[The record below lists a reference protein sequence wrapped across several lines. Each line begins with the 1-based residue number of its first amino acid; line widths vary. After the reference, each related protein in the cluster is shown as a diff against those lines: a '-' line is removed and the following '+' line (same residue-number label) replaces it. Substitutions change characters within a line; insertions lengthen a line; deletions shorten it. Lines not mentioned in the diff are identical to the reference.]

1 MKMKLDR
8 RYLFWAFWA
17 LAGVAVLL
25 IYFRYETNSDF
36 IGLVESRTHVLGVRE
51 EGRIAVIHVV
61 QGQNVAAGQVLLE
74 LDMSDLDA
82 EEALLRA
89 ELSRRE
95 AQLNA
100 DRIRFGL
107 EFDKLLTQREADALN
122 IYLKHTDLVE
132 KKAELDSVKQEIA
145 RLQSAQDAGLGR
157 SRDLSDLIIRRDT
170 LERVIAAQKP
180 ILKSK
185 GAGSGDDGRD
195 KVAEREEVVRS
206 MLGENH
212 EKMNEIRVNL
222 QIVQAR
228 RANRTIIS
236 PTDGRVVNL
245 VNMAGDTVDNFVPV
259 INIEETAINYVD
271 AYVPETSGQLP
282 QIGQRVNLYPHRQMA
297 QNATGVIV
305 AVDPGYQAIPLRLSF
320 RGNLYWARK
329 FRIQVDRPHALM
341 PGEAVRVEMQDSM
354 IGVTDAIAN
363 AIDHQKAPG
372 TRQPDAAPASG
383 DVPMVETSGSTVTL
397 DASALQKIRYAPA
410 SGFEGSFEPSGL
422 IWLADI
428 ERYLIVSD
436 DTGAG
441 KARHSPWL
449 FLMDRF
455 GAVDPKPVVLQGVAE
470 LNDLEAITASPDGG
484 IYLVSSNNANRKGKR
499 KPVRQQILK
508 VAREGRDF
516 RVVASAALFDAVMQ
530 LEPEQVAALGI
541 VKDGSGLDVLNIEGA
556 SWDLAGSEPAML
568 IGLKQPVGPEGSIIW
583 RLKNPDLFLASGK
596 LVPGQLSVFAK
607 VDLGRVRERPAS
619 ISDLLVTADG
629 IYVLS
634 TVPDAPDPDQ
644 IGRLLR
650 LLPVQ
655 GGYVASALFEY
666 RGLKPE
672 GLCLTEGDSFTV
684 VMDTGDAPALFHT
697 SRWSR

>member
-17 LAGVAVLL
+17 LAGIGVLL

-100 DRIRFGL
+100 DQIRFGL
-107 EFDKLLTQREADALN
+107 EFDKLRTQREADALN

-132 KKAELDSVKQEIA
+132 KKAELESIRQEIA

-170 LERVIAAQKP
+170 LEKVIAAQKP
-180 ILKSK
+180 VLKSNK
-185 GAGSGDDGRD
+185 AGTGYEGRD
-195 KVAEREEVVRS
+195 QLTERDEVVRS

-259 INIEETAINYVD
+259 INIEETAVTYVD

-282 QIGQRVNLYPHRQMA
+282 QIGQRVNLYPHRQMG

-329 FRIQVDRPHALM
+329 FRIQIDRPHALI

-372 TRQPDAAPASG
+372 SRHPDPGPASA
-383 DVPMVETSGSTVTL
+383 DVPKVETSGSTVTL

-410 SGFEGSFEPSGL
+410 AGFEGSFEPSGL

-436 DTGAG
+436 DTGIG

-455 GAVDPKPVVLQGVAE
+455 GAVDPKPVVLQGVARI
-470 LNDLEAITASPDGG
+470 NDLEAITASPDGS
-484 IYLVSSNNANRKGKR
+484 IYLVSSNNVNRKGKR
-499 KPVRQQILK
+499 KPERQQILK

-516 RVVASAALFDAVMQ
+516 RVVASSALYDAVLQ
-530 LEPEQVAALGI
+530 LGPEQVSALG
-541 VKDGSGLDVLNIEGA
+541 VTRDASGIDVLNIEGA
-556 SWDLAGSEPAML
+556 SWDVSGSEPALL
-568 IGLKQPVGPEGSIIW
+568 IGLKQPVGTDGSIIW
-583 RLKNPDLFLASGK
+583 RLKDPDSFITSGRLA
-596 LVPGQLSVFAK
+596 PGQLSVFAR
-607 VDLGRVRERPAS
+607 VDLGRVRDRQAS

-629 IYVLS
+629 IHVLS

-644 IGRLLR
+644 VGRLFRLR
-650 LLPVQ
+650 PVP
-655 GGYVASALFEY
+655 GGFEANPLFEY

-672 GLCLTEGDSFTV
+672 GLCVTEADSFTV
-684 VMDTGDAPALFHT
+684 VMDTGDSPALFHT